1 MKIIFSLLSVF
12 LVSVLMISCGKDN
25 SADNGKNNSVPE
37 FETIT
42 MEEAMSRMKNE
53 KDFIL
58 LDVRREEEFS
68 EGHIPGAVL
77 LSNEKI
83 SPEKTDSILKDREQ
97 QVYVYCRSGRR
108 SRNAA
113 EKLAAYGYKKVTNI
127 GGILDYKGPQEK

>member
-1 MKIIFSLLSVF
+1 MKINFPLLSVF
-12 LVSVLMISCGKDN
+12 IVSVLMISCGKDN
-25 SADNGKNNSVPE
+25 PAEHAGKNSVPE

-53 KDFIL
+53 KNFIL
-58 LDVRREEEFS
+58 LDVRHEEEFS

-83 SPEKTDSILKDREQ
+83 SPEKTDSILKDRQ
-97 QVYVYCRSGRR
+97 QQIYVYCRSGRR